1 MSEFVQKKR
10 GRPRKEVARRNRVQC
25 KMTDEEYEMLH
36 YLCEKNDKTIT
47 AVLLD
52 SVKISYNLE
61 KFKK

>member
-1 MSEFVQKKR
+1 MNEFEQRKR
-10 GRPRKEVARRNRVQC
+10 GRPKKENARHNRIQC

-36 YLCEKNDKTIT
+36 YLCERNNKSIT